1 MSATTEQITLVA
13 PDISCDHCTSAIE
26 RALGS
31 EPGVRQVS
39 ASVPTKEVQ
48 VAYDPNQ
55 LSVDRIKSVLAEE
68 GYPAQTKN

>member
-1 MSATTEQITLVA
+1 MSASTEQITLVA

-26 RALGS
+26 RALGG

-48 VAYDPNQ
+48 VSYDPSQ
-55 LSVDRIKSVLAEE
+55 LSLDRIKSVLAEE
-68 GYPAQTKN
+68 GYPATAKN